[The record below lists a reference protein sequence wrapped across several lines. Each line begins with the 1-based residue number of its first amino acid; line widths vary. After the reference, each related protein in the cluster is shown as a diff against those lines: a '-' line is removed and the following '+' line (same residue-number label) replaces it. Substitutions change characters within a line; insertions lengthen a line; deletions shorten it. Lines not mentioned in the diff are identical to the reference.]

1 MLTRSRSAQAA
12 SSLTIALFLLFGSVG
27 SGWADEDDDRRRGLN
42 RRAKKELIEAGLPKY
57 VGQFEP
63 AVGPEDVGGGW
74 DRYTFDTEGGDGP
87 ICISGSPLTVF
98 HQPLDRKKLLIV
110 LDGGGACAQNFYQ
123 CSPFADEDAP
133 AGGIFD
139 DGFETI
145 ENPFADWSKI
155 FVSYCD
161 GSIFSGDNEVV
172 DSNWPFGGIRYHRGV
187 RNLTAALDLA
197 HDLNPKAKKVL
208 LSGISAGGYGV
219 ASYAPSLYRFI
230 FPRSAKLYVLNDSG
244 PSISNPLVPF
254 DEAWQASQFFPE
266 SCTECSLTNPEGD
279 GAYVEWTLQNDRGYK
294 GALYST
300 DGDAVIRGFTFIPT
314 QEQYRAR
321 LLDVQDPLNEEFP
334 KRYRRFIRSGSEAHT
349 ALGFFG
355 FYLFEAD
362 GVPLFE
368 WVDAFV
374 RGNHGD
380 DDDDDDD
387 DGDDDD
393 GDDDDDDDDDGTAW
407 VDIVEDFV
415 PVP

>member
-1 MLTRSRSAQAA
+1 MQLSNRSTRRRTLL
-12 SSLTIALFLLFGSVG
+12 SLSLALFALV
-27 SGWADEDDDRRRGLN
+27 GWAAESAANSGGLN
-42 RRAKKELIEAGLPKY
+42 RRARKELREAGQDRCIGK
-57 VGQFEP
+57 FEP
-63 AVGPEDVGGGW
+63 AAREDVGGGW
-74 DRYTFDTEGGDGP
+74 DRYTFDPEGGDGP
-87 ICISGSPLTVF
+87 IRIVGTPLTVF
-98 HQPLDRKKLLIV
+98 HQERSEDDLLIV
-110 LDGGGACAQNFYQ
+110 LDGGGACVQGAYF
-123 CSPFADEDAP
+123 CSFLANEDP
-133 AGGIFD
+133 PGDGGIFGESF
-139 DGFETI
+139 DGI

-219 ASYAPSLYRFI
+219 ANYAPSLYRFI
-230 FPRSAKLYVLNDSG
+230 FPKSAKLYVLNDSG

-368 WVDAFV
+368 WVEAFV
-374 RGNHGD
+374 RGNHGG